1 MSFILCLETS
11 SKNCSVA
18 IAKNGQVYNVKEEL
32 DDNYSHGQKL
42 HVLIADLL
50 LESNLSIDEG
60 DAFCFSEGP
69 GSYTG
74 LRIGAAAVKGFA
86 FVLKKP
92 IITVSTLES
101 MAKGYIMS
109 VYSEVKSEL
118 YKHNHFCS
126 VLDSRQ
132 GEVYAAIY
140 NSNYTPLLLPSPC
153 EINNLTS
160 VILELLEKQ
169 KSNASDLENPYS
181 IEIFGPGSY
190 KLSDVFFT
198 EHLDNDGEPFS
209 DYIKFPDQK
218 NIMPSAAYL
227 CSFAQYKFTN
237 NEFVDSAYFEPTYL
251 KNFLPTRPKSSR

>member
-1 MSFILCLETS
+1 MSFILCVETS

-18 IAKNGQVYNVKEEL
+18 IANNGEVYNVKEEL
-32 DDNYSHGQKL
+32 DDNYCHGQKL

-50 LESNLSIDEG
+50 LESNLSLNQV

-86 FVLKKP
+86 FVLQKP

-101 MAKGYIMS
+101 MVQGHIMS
-109 VYSEVKSEL
+109 AYSEVNPEL
-118 YKHNHFCS
+118 HKHNYFCA

-140 NSNYTPLLLPSPC
+140 NSNYTPLLLPSAC
-153 EINNLTS
+153 EIKNLS
-160 VILELLEKQ
+160 NIILELLEKQ
-169 KSNASDLENPYS
+169 KSNSKNSYS

-190 KLSDVFFT
+190 KLSDVLFMSN
-198 EHLDNDGEPFS
+198 LDNDGQSLS
-209 DYIKFPDQK
+209 DYIKFPHGS
-218 NIMPSAAYL
+218 NFMPSAAYL
-227 CSFAQYKFTN
+227 CSFAHDKFTN
-237 NEFVDSAYFEPTYL
+237 NKFVDSAYFEPTYL
-251 KNFLPTRPKSSR
+251 KNFVPSKPKSST